1 MLIFK
6 RGLEDQIS
14 QNIGSGKILLIF
26 GPRQAG
32 KTTLAK
38 KLLAEHGDPSAYF
51 NCEEMSVREHLVVG
65 VAGRLKELV
74 GDHKL
79 VVLDEAQTVENI
91 GAILKLFVDTYP
103 DVQIIATG
111 SSSFDLANKINEPLT
126 GRAFSFTLLPLS
138 FEEIRSVKP
147 IDNVELQ
154 DLMRFGS
161 YPAIVAAQTRAEK
174 ERIIKNIT
182 TSYLYKD
189 IFTFEKIKSPLHFE
203 LLLKLLAH
211 QVGSTVS
218 LNEIAES
225 LAVSRQTVE
234 KYLRLLEQSYVIHRV
249 HSFSRN
255 SRNEIRRSFK
265 VFFLD
270 TGVRNAIINDL
281 RETDERT
288 DVGPLFELLFF
299 TELMKQSVLETF
311 GPDIQF
317 WRTKQ
322 GLEID
327 FIVERAGDLRAYECK
342 WGEGEVSFKTFLK
355 HYPEAHTEVI
365 RPNVLLSALICK

>member
-6 RGLEDQIS
+6 RKLEDQIAES
-14 QNIGSGKILLIF
+14 IGSKNILLIF

-38 KLLAEHGDPSAYF
+38 QLLAKHGDPSAYF
-51 NCEEMSVREHLVVG
+51 NCEEMAVRQHFALGEP
-65 VAGRLKELV
+65 AKLKALV
-74 GDHKL
+74 GDRKL
-79 VVLDEAQTVENI
+79 VVLDEAQTIENI
-91 GAILKLFVDTYP
+91 GAILKVFVDTYSG
-103 DVQIIATG
+103 VQIIATG
-111 SSSFDLANKINEPLT
+111 STSFDLANKINEPLT
-126 GRAFSFTLLPLS
+126 GRAFSYTLLPLS
-138 FEEIRSVKP
+138 LEEIRSVKAV
-147 IDNVELQ
+147 DEAELH
-154 DLMRFGS
+154 DLLRYGS
-161 YPAIVAAQTRAEK
+161 YPAVVGAMSQSEK
-174 ERIIKNIT
+174 ERTLKNIT

-203 LLLKLLAH
+203 QLLKLLAY

-218 LNEIAES
+218 QSELAEN
-225 LAVSRQTVE
+225 LAVSRQTTE
-234 KYLRLLEQSYVIHRV
+234 KYLRLLEQSYVIRRV

-255 SRNEIRRSFK
+255 MRNEIRKSFK

-270 TGVRNAIINDL
+270 NGVRNAIINDL
-281 RETDERT
+281 RPVPERT
-288 DVGPLFELLFF
+288 DIGAVFEQFFF
-299 TELMKQSVLETF
+299 TELAKQSTKETF

-342 WGEGEVSFKTFLK
+342 WGASDVSFKTFLK
-355 HYPEAHTEVI
+355 SYPAATTTVI
-365 RPNVLLSALICK
+365 RPESLV

>member
-1 MLIFK
+1 MA
-6 RGLEDQIS
+6 DQIS

-91 GAILKLFVDTYP
+91 GVILKLFVDTYP

-138 FEEIRSVKP
+138 LEEIRSVKP
-147 IDNVELQ
+147 IDGVELQ

-174 ERIIKNIT
+174 ERILKNIT

-225 LAVSRQTVE
+225 LAVSRHTVE
-234 KYLRLLEQSYVIHRV
+234 KYLRLLEQAYVIRRV

-255 SRNEIRRSFK
+255 SRNEIRKSFK

-270 TGVRNAIINDL
+270 AGVRNAIINDL
-281 RETDERT
+281 RDTDTRT
-288 DVGPLFELLFF
+288 DVGSLFELLFF
-299 TELMKQSVLETF
+299 TELMKQSTLETF

-327 FIVERAGDLRAYECK
+327 FIVERAGNLRAYECK
-342 WGEGEVSFKTFLK
+342 WGGGEVSFKTFIKL
-355 HYPEAHTEVI
+355 YPEA
-365 RPNVLLSALICK
+365 

>member
-6 RGLEDQIS
+6 RNLEDQIAKT
-14 QNIGSGKILLIF
+14 IGSGKILLIF

-38 KLLAEHGDPSAYF
+38 KLLSEYGDPAAYF
-51 NCEEMSVREHLVVG
+51 NCEEMSVRQHFALGEP
-65 VAGRLKELV
+65 AKLKALL
-74 GDHKL
+74 GDRKL
-79 VVLDEAQTVENI
+79 VVLDEAQTIENI
-91 GAILKLFVDTYP
+91 GAILKVFVDTYTG
-103 DVQIIATG
+103 VQIIATG

-138 FEEIRSVKP
+138 LQEIRSVKP
-147 IDNVELQ
+147 VDDTELHN
-154 DLMRFGS
+154 LLRFGS
-161 YPAIVAAQTRAEK
+161 YPAIVAAGGNEEK

-203 LLLKLLAH
+203 QLLKMLAY

-218 LNEIAES
+218 LNELAEN
-225 LAVSRQTVE
+225 LAVSRQTTE
-234 KYLRLLEQSYVIHRV
+234 KYLRLLEQSYVIRRV

-255 SRNEIRRSFK
+255 NRNEIRRSFK

-270 TGVRNAIINDL
+270 AGVRNAIINDL
-281 RETDERT
+281 RDTGDRT
-288 DVGPLFELLFF
+288 DTGALFEQWFF
-299 TELMKQSVLETF
+299 TELAKESALEIF
-311 GPDIQF
+311 GPDVRF

-327 FIVERAGDLRAYECK
+327 FVVERAGDLRAYECK
-342 WGEGEVSFKTFLK
+342 WGDGEVSFKTFLK
-355 HYPEAHTEVI
+355 LYPHAATSVI
-365 RPNVLLSALICK
+365 TPQKLALS